1 MTVPYTFGHDPNAFF
16 LSNAQVSFQYAII
29 AQPLWAWS
37 MATIKISFA
46 LMLLRIEQASTWRRF
61 LWAMIIV
68 QIVVAVFNTLG
79 IFLQCIPFE
88 KSWDLLGVV
97 PGSCWSKRAQSIS
110 TIVVST
116 INIITDFVFAGLPI
130 GFLRK
135 VQRPIRERLVVGI
148 LMGLGV
154 FAGVASIIKITAAS
168 QFGRTGDTINESV
181 MIGMWSVIEEQIGL
195 IAISVPCLRS
205 PVQRVLHT
213 FGDLRTRIRH
223 YGKSRHYGRAYE
235 PKEDSRDNQKGRN
248 HLSTAIDRGSDVGL
262 KQGSQRTERSA
273 DEMEMDS
280 PIKRPC
286 EIWCT
291 KEVMVDHDNLNQ
303 IPTNEWPSG
312 GPQAVWT
319 DHDFSRR
326 DVEMGRAI

>member
-223 YGKSRHYGRAYE
+223 YGKSRHYGRAFE
-235 PKEDSRDNQKGRN
+235 GQS
-248 HLSTAIDRGSDVGL
+248 
-262 KQGSQRTERSA
+262 
-273 DEMEMDS
+273 
-280 PIKRPC
+280 KR
-286 EIWCT
+286 
-291 KEVMVDHDNLNQ
+291 
-303 IPTNEWPSG
+303 
-312 GPQAVWT
+312 
-319 DHDFSRR
+319 
-326 DVEMGRAI
+326 